1 MAYSSWIY
9 MSISAIGNYDNDH
22 NYNDDVLIPQTRGD
36 HRKRW
41 GGEWGRREVVG
52 PSPDEQIR
60 KDHCDWSR
68 RNWLLYPADPSQV
81 PPFPFSPNS
90 PFPDTA
96 EKKKAGRSGEKQE
109 IWVATWQPTEWS
121 WAPTSIW
128 REDTL
133 RTMPASSPRL
143 PWPTSTMERGKFSAD
158 TRSLTSTHCE
168 SCRRSFSQSLLSP
181 ICMGRRSMVI
191 GLFASIMSDV
201 LWFDWKQI

>member
-1 MAYSSWIY
+1 
-9 MSISAIGNYDNDH
+9 MSITAIGYYDKDH
-22 NYNDDVLIPQTRGD
+22 NYDDDVLIPQPRGD

-41 GGEWGRREVVG
+41 RGGEWGKREVVG

-60 KDHCDWSR
+60 KHHCHWSR
-68 RNWLLYPADPSQV
+68 TIWRQLYRADPSQV
-81 PPFPFSPNS
+81 PQFHFYPNPPFPG
-90 PFPDTA
+90 TA
-96 EKKKAGRSGEKQE
+96 EKRKAGRSGEKQDRSL
-109 IWVATWQPTEWS
+109 TTRQPTEWS

-143 PWPTSTMERGKFSAD
+143 PWPTSTMERGKFLAH
-158 TRSLTSTHCE
+158 TRSMTTTHCE

-181 ICMGRRSMVI
+181 IWMGRRSITI

-201 LWFDWKQI
+201 VWFDWKQI